1 MIQASFRFYAEL
13 NDFLPADKRQRTF
26 EHTFGDDQS
35 IKHLIE
41 ALGVPHPEVDLI
53 LINGL
58 PVDFD
63 HLLKDGDR
71 VSVFPIFRKL
81 LVNSPVRPPALAEY
95 RFVLD
100 AHLGRLAN
108 YLRMLGFDTLYRND
122 FEDSEIAEIAH
133 HRDRIVLTRDQ
144 GLLKRNLVTHG
155 YWLRETN
162 PRRQLVEILQRF
174 NLFSVIQPFNRCLDC
189 NGQLV
194 SAPKTTVIDRL
205 PAKVRQHYDKFH
217 LCQDCGKL
225 YWEGSH
231 VQRMRQLIEW
241 AIGQAHES

>member
-1 MIQASFRFYAEL
+1 MIQATFRFYADL
-13 NDFLPADKRQRTF
+13 NDFLPADKRQQTF
-26 EHTFGDDQS
+26 SYRFGEDQS

-41 ALGVPHPEVDLI
+41 ALGVPHPEVELI
-53 LINGL
+53 LVNDR

-63 HLLKDGDR
+63 QLLQDNAR
-71 VSVFPIFRKL
+71 VSVFPAFRQL
-81 LVNSPVRPPALAEY
+81 EVDSPVRPPALTEY

-122 FEDSEIAEIAH
+122 FDDPELARIANGEE
-133 HRDRIVLTRDQ
+133 RILLTRDQ

-155 YWLRETN
+155 YWLRETD
-162 PRRQLVEILQRF
+162 PRHQLVEVLQRF
-174 NLFSVIQPFNRCLDC
+174 NLFKASKPFNRCLLC
-189 NGQLV
+189 NGRLV
-194 SAPKTTVIDRL
+194 SVPKASIADRI
-205 PAKVRQHYDKFH
+205 PPKAFQYYDEFY
-217 LCQDCGKL
+217 LCEECGKL